1 MSDIEDSSQ
10 AIKKDVLD
18 RATAHLASLPP
29 HLRDRYSAQLI
40 LDLANEVDR
49 LRGFLRAAYDQRDL
63 LAVKVSQWEASY
75 VFSSDERESIKEAVV
90 ALRSLLERTN

>member
-1 MSDIEDSSQ
+1 MSDNEYSPQ

-49 LRGFLRAAYDQRDL
+49 LRIKCL
-63 LAVKVSQWEASY
+63 QWSNHAHRM
-75 VFSSDERESIKEAVV
+75 SDK
-90 ALRSLLERTN
+90 

>member
-1 MSDIEDSSQ
+1 MSDNEYSSQ

-29 HLRDRYSAQLI
+29 HLRNRYSAQLI

-49 LRGFLRAAYDQRDL
+49 LRIKCL
-63 LAVKVSQWEASY
+63 QWSNHAHWM
-75 VFSSDERESIKEAVV
+75 SDK
-90 ALRSLLERTN
+90 